1 VSLLAYSF
9 VCFIYFFIKSKLN
22 YSLQISA
29 VWSFYATCPSSMK
42 SKGLKGASING
53 AKLHSFPLRS
63 MFVYRF
69 NLVGDV
75 HKLYLS
81 ILNFLY
87 SQFIIIFPSLMSN
100 SQRFN

>member
-53 AKLHSFPLRS
+53 AKLHSR
-63 MFVYRF
+63 MRHRY
-69 NLVGDV
+69 NLDFD
-75 HKLYLS
+75 HKIS
-81 ILNFLY
+81 KHKI
-87 SQFIIIFPSLMSN
+87 
-100 SQRFN
+100 

>member
-29 VWSFYATCPSSMK
+29 VWSFYAAIPSSMK

-53 AKLHSFPLRS
+53 ASS
-63 MFVYRF
+63 
-69 NLVGDV
+69 
-75 HKLYLS
+75 
-81 ILNFLY
+81 
-87 SQFIIIFPSLMSN
+87 
-100 SQRFN
+100 

>member
-53 AKLHSFPLRS
+53 ASS
-63 MFVYRF
+63 
-69 NLVGDV
+69 
-75 HKLYLS
+75 
-81 ILNFLY
+81 
-87 SQFIIIFPSLMSN
+87 
-100 SQRFN
+100 